1 MRMART
7 VKDFALNDR
16 SQHLLKVLVERYI
29 RDGQP
34 VGSRVLAQE
43 SGLELSPA
51 TVRSIMA
58 DLEEMGLL
66 ASPHTSA
73 GRIPTVLGYRFFVDG
88 LLRTEPPHKEDIYRL
103 RSRLMADQDP
113 EVLIETASQLLSDL
127 THLVGIVMLPRQ
139 VHMTLRQVEFLPLS
153 HRRVL
158 VILVVNERQVQNRI
172 IRTDRPYTP
181 SDLEQA
187 ANYLNATFVGKDLLA
202 ARKQLLQEM
211 QDTQA
216 HLDRMMAVAREMAE
230 KGFVTERDET
240 DMVVAGQ
247 INLMEYGD
255 LGGVDK
261 LRDLFEAFNHKR
273 DILHLLDQCLKARRV
288 QIFIGEESGY
298 ESLGDCSVITS
309 PYQADGRC
317 VSVLGVIG
325 PTRMPYKRIIPLV
338 DVTAKLLGAALNQRH

>member
-7 VKDFALNDR
+7 VKDLALNDR

-34 VGSRVLAQE
+34 VGSRILAHE

-88 LLRTEPPHKEDIYRL
+88 LLRTEPLHQEDVYRL

-113 EVLIETASQLLSDL
+113 EVLIGTASQLLSDL
-127 THLVGIVMLPRQ
+127 THLAGIVMLPRQ
-139 VHMTLRQVEFLPLS
+139 KHMTLRQVEFLPLS
-153 HRRVL
+153 DQRVL

-187 ANYLNATFVGKDLLA
+187 ANYLNATFAGKDLSA
-202 ARKQLLQEM
+202 ARTQLLQEM

-230 KGFVTERDET
+230 KGFVTERDES

-255 LGGVDK
+255 LGGVEK
-261 LRDLFEAFNHKR
+261 LRDLFAAFNQKR
-273 DILHLLDQCLKARRV
+273 DILHLLDQCLKARGV

-309 PYQADGRC
+309 PYQVDGRR

-325 PTRMPYKRIIPLV
+325 PTRMPYERIIPLV

>member
-1 MRMART
+1 MGMAGT
-7 VKDFALNDR
+7 VKDLALNER
-16 SQHLLKVLVERYI
+16 SQHLLKVLVDRYI

-34 VGSRVLAQE
+34 VGSRVLARE

-66 ASPHTSA
+66 TSPHTSA
-73 GRIPTVLGYRFFVDG
+73 GRVPTVPGYRFFVDG
-88 LLRTEPPHKEDIYRL
+88 LLRTQPPQRQDVYRL
-103 RSRLMADQDP
+103 RSRLLPDQDP

-127 THLVGIVMLPRQ
+127 THLAGIVMLPGQ
-139 VHMTLRQVEFLPLS
+139 DNMALRQVEFLPLS
-153 HRRVL
+153 NQRVL

-172 IRTDRPYTP
+172 IRTERPYTP

-187 ANYLNATFVGKDLLA
+187 ANYLNANFAGKDLAA
-202 ARKQLLQEM
+202 ARAQLLKEM

-216 HLDRMMAVAREMAE
+216 DVDAMMVAAMEIAE
-230 KGFVTERDET
+230 KGFVTEREQS
-240 DMVVAGQ
+240 DMVVAGR

-255 LGGVDK
+255 LGGVEK
-261 LRDLFEAFNHKR
+261 LRHLFEAFDQKR
-273 DILHLLDQCLKARRV
+273 DILHLLDQSLKARGV

-298 ESLGDCSVITS
+298 KALGDCSVVTS
-309 PYQADGRC
+309 PYQVDGRR

-325 PTRMPYKRIIPLV
+325 PTRMPYERVIPLV
-338 DVTAKLLGAALNQRH
+338 AVTAKLLGAALNQRH